1 MVAFARCGVPE
12 GRIFL
17 VNPETGEIRGGIV
30 NRTLRTSY
38 EQVNGLLHEMFPA
51 VTDDFTRKPYGNRNH
66 HHATVAATMVGGGI
80 GDSRATSPSIIVSRI
95 NSSSQ
100 SDGLVTD
107 TTTTTTTTTT
117 NHAITASAAFVMDP
131 SISSSSTSIHSER
144 PTSPLPPSSPDV
156 ATTIGT
162 GMMNVSG
169 VSSQASTTTAMTK
182 PLMTATVAEDSYNDF
197 NFWRLPIRSLDNTGL

>member
-51 VTDDFTRKPYGNRNH
+51 VSDDFTRKPLNVKNPAI
-66 HHATVAATMVGGGI
+66 ATAVGVGSSS
-80 GDSRATSPSIIVSRI
+80 SRPTSPSILVSRI
-95 NSSSQ
+95 NSSSR

-107 TTTTTTTTTT
+107 TTNNAVT
-117 NHAITASAAFVMDP
+117 SAAPLMMD
-131 SISSSSTSIHSER
+131 SSSTSHHFER

-162 GMMNVSG
+162 VTVSA
-169 VSSQASTTTAMTK
+169 VSSHANATAVTK
-182 PLMTATVAEDSYNDF
+182 PLMTATVAEDTYNDF
-197 NFWRLPIRSLDNTGL
+197 NFWRLPIRSLDSTGL

>member
-51 VTDDFTRKPYGNRNH
+51 VSDDFTRKPSNVKSSAI
-66 HHATVAATMVGGGI
+66 ATAVGGGS
-80 GDSRATSPSIIVSRI
+80 SRPTSPSILVSRI
-95 NSSSQ
+95 NSSR

-107 TTTTTTTTTT
+107 TT
-117 NHAITASAAFVMDP
+117 NNAIASAAPLMMD
-131 SISSSSTSIHSER
+131 SSSTSHHSER

-162 GMMNVSG
+162 VTVSG
-169 VSSQASTTTAMTK
+169 VSSHANATAVTK
-182 PLMTATVAEDSYNDF
+182 PLMTATVAEDTYNDF
-197 NFWRLPIRSLDNTGL
+197 NFWRLPIRSLDSTGL